1 MEAGTTYKAKE
12 ESRENGL
19 AEFADHVGSFGQM
32 WCMFI
37 RTVCY
42 RATDADIPARP
53 RFLLLDASADVIE
66 SPMCRRADKNG
77 GPKTA
82 DKHVERIA
90 AVTLGESPR
99 SVEPERASANDRPR
113 R

>member
-1 MEAGTTYKAKE
+1 
-12 ESRENGL
+12 
-19 AEFADHVGSFGQM
+19 VQ
-32 WCMFI
+32 
-37 RTVCY
+37 Y

-77 GPKTA
+77 APKTA

-99 SVEPERASANDRPR
+99 SVESERASANDRPR
-113 R
+113 RWRL